1 MKKSMAVLQ
10 PPWIP
15 QRLGPH
21 TQILTRFKL
30 LGKEQKRA
38 LILASQGVAS
48 RQDSKLMAGFWP
60 PIVGNPTM
68 PLVALTKIHTSSV
81 YPFSLLPKVV
91 SKIGLEHGRETKV
104 PFTCVRVSKR
114 KSGFTIWQKM
124 LIIIGDASG
133 MRFFDKQALLS
144 HLLIGNQ
151 HGRKLSS
158 HSPLLK
164 GKVSRPY
171 YFNVCFRNRKCYNQH
186 ISFVPTS

>member
-60 PIVGNPTM
+60 PIVGNPTT
-68 PLVALTKIHTSSV
+68 PLVALTKIHTSSL

-91 SKIGLEHGRETKV
+91 QKIGLEHGRETKV
-104 PFTCVRVSKR
+104 LFTCVRVSKR
-114 KSGFTIWQKM
+114 KSRFTWQKM

-171 YFNVCFRNRKCYNQH
+171 YFNVITNIFPK
-186 ISFVPTS
+186 SEML